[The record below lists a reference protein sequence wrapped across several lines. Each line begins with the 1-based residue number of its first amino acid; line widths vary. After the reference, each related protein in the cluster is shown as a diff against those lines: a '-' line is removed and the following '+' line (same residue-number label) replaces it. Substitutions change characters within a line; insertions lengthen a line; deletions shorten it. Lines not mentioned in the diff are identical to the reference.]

1 MVTTNV
7 HVDNPSRHWMEFVV
21 DWHLVYRDDSRFSEL
36 VPDRAPAEVCKLAHD
51 DTGVNV
57 FSEIRKPE

>member
-1 MVTTNV
+1 
-7 HVDNPSRHWMEFVV
+7 MEFVV

-36 VPDRAPAEVCKLAHD
+36 APDRAPAEICKLEHD